1 MGAISSLGEQQH
13 AMSFTI
19 LVTTALT
26 SEALDFLRRAEGI
39 EVRILPPE
47 RAEVAKAL
55 SEADGLIIRDD
66 LIVDAD
72 LLSNAKRLKVVGRV
86 GVGLAGIDIEAATA
100 RGVMVMHTP
109 GVNAISTAE
118 YTFALML
125 ALARQVIPAHS
136 EVGRGLWLR
145 QAHMGTELYGKLL
158 GIIGIGRV
166 GKRVAE
172 RATAFG
178 MDVIAYDPYVAEA
191 QLADLRVKLVGFE
204 ELLRRSDFISLH
216 CAYTPETANLLNA
229 EAFSIIKAGARI
241 INAAHGSVIDE
252 AALIA
257 ALRNG
262 RISGAALDVFATE
275 PPHDSPLLGLPNVIH
290 TPHMGDATLEAQRD
304 LSMQIARQVYDA
316 LHGTDYRNIVNM
328 PFMPGRAFD
337 AMQPYLRLAE
347 RIGALHHYMARGRI
361 RRVAVEY
368 KGEELDGLVKPLTV
382 ALLKGMLSPVLG
394 ESVNYINAPLVAM
407 ERGIHVTQT
416 KGLDVVDYT
425 NLVSCQVHWEGGGGQ
440 VISGALF
447 NRREPRIVQ
456 IDDYRSDFVPSGV
469 LLVFGSYDVPGVIGK
484 VGTLLG
490 ENGINIA
497 AWRTGRAAKGGQTLT
512 VLTLDQPLPDPL
524 LEQFRALDFVRHAA
538 QITLPT
544 L

>member
-1 MGAISSLGEQQH
+1 MTY
-13 AMSFTI
+13 TI
-19 LVTTALT
+19 FVTTTLT
-26 SEALDFLRRAEGI
+26 GEALDFLRRSEGV
-39 EVRILPPE
+39 EVRILPPN
-47 RAEVAKAL
+47 RAEVLRAIG
-55 SEADGLIIRDD
+55 EADGLIIRDE
-66 LIVDAD
+66 LQVDAE
-72 LLSNAKRLKVVGRV
+72 LLAHAGRLKVVGRV

-125 ALARQVIPAHS
+125 VLARQVIPAHT
-136 EVGRGLWLR
+136 ELGRGLWLR
-145 QAHMGTELYGKLL
+145 QAHIGTELYGKVL
-158 GIIGIGRV
+158 GIIGMGRV
-166 GKRVAE
+166 GRRVAE
-172 RATAFG
+172 RAIAFG

-191 QLADLRVKLVGFE
+191 HLSDLRVKLVGFE
-204 ELLRRSDFISLH
+204 EVLRRSDFISLH

-229 EAFSIIKAGARI
+229 EAFKHIKAGARL
-241 INAAHGSVIDE
+241 INVAHGGVVDE
-252 AALIA
+252 AALAA
-257 ALRNG
+257 ALRSG
-262 RISGAALDVFATE
+262 RLSGAALDVFAHE
-275 PPHDSPLLGLPNVIH
+275 PPTDSPLLGLPNVIH

-304 LSMQIARQVYDA
+304 LSIQIARQVCDA
-316 LHGTDYRNIVNM
+316 LFGVDYRNIVNM

-337 AMQPYLRLAE
+337 AMQPYLQLAE
-347 RIGALHHYMARGRI
+347 RIGTLHHYLARGRI

-382 ALLKGMLSPVLG
+382 ALLKGMLAPVLG
-394 ESVNYINAPLVAM
+394 EGVNYINAPLVAM

-447 NRREPRIVQ
+447 SRREPRIVQ
-456 IDDYRSDFVPSGV
+456 IDEYPSDFVPSGI
-469 LLVFGSYDVPGVIGK
+469 LLIFGSYDVPGVIGK

-512 VLTLDQPLPDPL
+512 VLTLDQALPDDL
-524 LEQFRALDFVRHAA
+524 LERFRALDFVRHAT
-538 QITLPT
+538 QLSLPPLGQT
-544 L
+544 